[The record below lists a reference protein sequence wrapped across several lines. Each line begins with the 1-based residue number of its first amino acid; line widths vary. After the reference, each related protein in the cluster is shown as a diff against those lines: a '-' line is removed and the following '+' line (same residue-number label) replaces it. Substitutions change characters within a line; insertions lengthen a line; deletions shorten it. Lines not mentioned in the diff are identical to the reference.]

1 MLGTRLT
8 SEDIAAHIREAG
20 ETCLLIAPG
29 VDAIV
34 AEALLD
40 RAQRTAKKASVV
52 IDGSHH
58 AERSG
63 YGETGT
69 WRALMKATE
78 LRVMPGTRL
87 GLLVTGRG
95 AWPFAPRAGKLDPRD
110 EAGLSVV
117 ALTTLREAAL
127 SLRTNPGAP

>member
-29 VDAIV
+29 ADAIV
-34 AEALLD
+34 TEALIE
-40 RAQRTAKKASVV
+40 RAKHAATKACVV

-63 YGETGT
+63 YGKTGT

-78 LRVMPGTRL
+78 LRVMPGTRPGSAWCRASTQPAASRGGARYRRWASAPPL
-87 GLLVTGRG
+87 TPEPGR
-95 AWPFAPRAGKLDPRD
+95 
-110 EAGLSVV
+110 
-117 ALTTLREAAL
+117 AARRCL
-127 SLRTNPGAP
+127 PAR

>member
-34 AEALLD
+34 AEALLE

-78 LRVMPGTRL
+78 LRAMPGETL
-87 GLLVTGRG
+87 G
-95 AWPFAPRAGKLDPRD
+95 
-110 EAGLSVV
+110 
-117 ALTTLREAAL
+117 
-127 SLRTNPGAP
+127 RTPAI